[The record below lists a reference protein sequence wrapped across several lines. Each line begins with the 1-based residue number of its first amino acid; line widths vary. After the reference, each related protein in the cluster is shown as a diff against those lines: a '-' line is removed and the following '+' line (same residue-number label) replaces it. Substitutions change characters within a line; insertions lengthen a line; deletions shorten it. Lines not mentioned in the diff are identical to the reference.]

1 METEKTE
8 KSRWVALWAW
18 CKGKIVPLAGLLLV
32 ICITFGIFYCYK
44 YYPEKISELETYGY
58 LGAFIISVTFNATLI
73 LPVGN
78 MVMLMALGATM
89 PSPVL
94 VGLAGGA
101 GAAIGEIV
109 GYIAGRSGR
118 GLLSKSKMYNR
129 VEGWVRRW
137 GALTIFIFSVIPFIF
152 DLVGIAAGA
161 MRYPFWKFFLLC
173 WLGRTILYIFMIWL
187 ASMGL
192 NVVLPWFD

>member
-1 METEKTE
+1 MEEVNQV
-8 KSRWVALWAW
+8 KSGRVGVLGWLR
-18 CKGKIVPLAGLLLV
+18 KRFIPLAGLLLV
-32 ICITFGIFYCYK
+32 IFITVGIFYCYK
-44 YYPEKISELETYGY
+44 YYPEKITELETYGY
-58 LGAFIISVTFNATLI
+58 LGAFVISVTFNATLI

-78 MVMLMALGATM
+78 MVMLMALGAAM
-89 PSPVL
+89 PSPFL

-118 GLLSKSKMYNR
+118 GLLAKSQMYGR
-129 VEGWVRRW
+129 VEDWVRRW
-137 GALTIFIFSVIPFIF
+137 GALTIFVFSVVPFIF

-161 MRYPFWKFFLLC
+161 MRYPFWKFFIAC

-187 ASMGL
+187 ASIGL
-192 NVVLPWFD
+192 DVVLPWFD

>member
-1 METEKTE
+1 MEEVNQT
-8 KSRWVALWAW
+8 KSDRVGVLGWL
-18 CKGKIVPLAGLLLV
+18 GKRIIPLAGLLLV
-32 ICITFGIFYCYK
+32 IFITVGIFYCYK
-44 YYPEKISELETYGY
+44 YYPEKITELETYGY
-58 LGAFIISVTFNATLI
+58 LGAFVISVTFNATLI

-78 MVMLMALGATM
+78 MVMLMALGAAM

-94 VGLAGGA
+94 VGLVGGT

-118 GLLSKSKMYNR
+118 GLLTKSQMYSR

-137 GALTIFIFSVIPFIF
+137 GALTIFIFSVLPFIF

-187 ASMGL
+187 ASMGFKII
-192 NVVLPWFD
+192 LPWFD